1 MGKAKRRVVRILAA
15 AALVAAGVLARAAAM
30 LPDTVYVAKGEGLHL
45 AEIGRAHV

>member
-1 MGKAKRRVVRILAA
+1 MGKAKRRVVRIFAA

-45 AEIGRAHV
+45 AAYPWL